1 MKKRNAAYWI
11 FLRIPFWL
19 VVASI
24 LLVTLLKWVPV
35 RYTPLMLKRS
45 IQFRKTENYHTQQNW
60 VSLEQFSP
68 QLIQSVVYCE
78 DRRFFEHRGF
88 DWEEIRKVREAH
100 RTKGKALRGCSTISQ
115 QTAKNVFTW
124 GTSTWA
130 RKIFEAYFTF
140 LIEKIWG
147 KERIMEVYLNVAEMG
162 RGVYGAEAAA
172 LQYFGCH
179 AAGLSRSQAVAIA
192 VCLPNPLRYS
202 PVAPGPYL
210 TRRQA
215 QIRALIPK
223 VRYPDWVR

>member
-115 QTAKNVFTW
+115 QTAKNVFTF
-124 GTSTWA
+124 GGRTWF
-130 RKIFEAYFTF
+130 RKGAEAYWTF
-140 LIEKIWG
+140 LIERIWG
-147 KERIMEVYLNVAEMG
+147 KRRIMEVYLNIVETG
-162 RGVYGAEAAA
+162 RGLFGMEAAA
-172 LQYFGCH
+172 RHYYGTNARKLSFDQ
-179 AAGLSRSQAVAIA
+179 AADIA
-192 VCLPNPLRYS
+192 LCLPDPLDRS
-202 PVAPGPYL
+202 PLHPGP
-210 TRRQA
+210 
-215 QIRALIPK
+215 RALK
-223 VRYPDWVR
+223 RRAEVQTGVRFISYPAWAK